1 MPALAQAKEPAPDR
15 PFLLW
20 ILAGLVAA
28 TIGSGATA
36 VAVALTTAGGF

>member
-1 MPALAQAKEPAPDR
+1 MPARAQAEEPAPDR

-36 VAVALTTAGGF
+36 LTVAITTMGSL

>member
-1 MPALAQAKEPAPDR
+1 MPARAQAEEHVPDR

-36 VAVALTTAGGF
+36 LTVAITTMGGL